1 MITLFS
7 RIFGYST
14 ASSPDAAYI
23 IGGAGA
29 SNIVAVFKNDQWTQL
44 GDLNEGRAGHGSITV
59 GGQVMIVGGWNEK

>member
-44 GDLNEGRAGHGSITV
+44 DDLNKGRASHGSITV
-59 GGQVMIVGGWNEK
+59 GTRTMIVGGADGR